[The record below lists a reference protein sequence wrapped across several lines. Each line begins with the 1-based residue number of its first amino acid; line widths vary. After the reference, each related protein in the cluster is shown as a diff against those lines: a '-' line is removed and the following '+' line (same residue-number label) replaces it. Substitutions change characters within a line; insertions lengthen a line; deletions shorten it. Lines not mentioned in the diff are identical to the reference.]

1 MGQLFTLAAVS
12 TAMRCTCSDYGATG
26 MVSTRYIASV
36 SPLTY
41 PRQIRSFPV
50 TSVHCTI
57 LANWV
62 EGMGRLNHGA

>member
-1 MGQLFTLAAVS
+1 MGQLFTLAPVP
-12 TAMRCTCSDYGATG
+12 TGMRCTCSDYGATG
-26 MVSTRYIASV
+26 MAHTRFTALV

-50 TSVHCTI
+50 TSDLRAT

-62 EGMGRLNHGA
+62 KGMGRLNHDA

>member
-1 MGQLFTLAAVS
+1 MGQLFILAPVP
-12 TAMRCTCSDYGATG
+12 TGMRCTCSDYGAAG
-26 MVSTRYIASV
+26 MANTRYTALI

-50 TSVHCTI
+50 TFNRCETF
-57 LANWV
+57 ANKV